1 MEDVDFDIGIFV
13 DREKLSTTRK
23 KRLLFVCAA
32 NAQRSPSF
40 ENWFKENKPQY
51 EVRSAGIY
59 HGYPYQINY
68 DILEWADKVYL
79 MDLSQEIFIS
89 GRYLEFLYKCEVIG
103 VSDQY
108 SRDSPEI
115 KELIW
120 YWAKKVG
127 L

>member
-1 MEDVDFDIGIFV
+1 MNEVDFDIGTFV
-13 DREKLSTTRK
+13 DREKLSDTRK
-23 KRLLFVCAA
+23 VRLLFVCAA

-40 ENWFKENKPQY
+40 ENWFKINKPQY

-59 HGYPYQINY
+59 HGYPYQVNEE
-68 DILEWADKVYL
+68 ILNWADKIYL
-79 MDLSQEIFIS
+79 MDLSQEMFIFR
-89 GRYLEFLYKCEVIG
+89 RYLEFYDKCEVIG
-103 VSDQY
+103 CSDQY

-120 YWAKKVG
+120 FWCKQKQ